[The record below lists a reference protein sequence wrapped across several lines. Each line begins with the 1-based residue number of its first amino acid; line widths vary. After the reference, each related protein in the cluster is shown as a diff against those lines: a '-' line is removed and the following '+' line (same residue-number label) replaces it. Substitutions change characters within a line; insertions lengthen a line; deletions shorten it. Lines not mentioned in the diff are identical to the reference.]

1 MITDMLPRYRESL
14 QFVTDRI
21 DKLRAEQKQ
30 AIAEYRWCDADVLRL
45 RMIALYD
52 TRLNLLQMIKEIEQH
67 GP

>member
-1 MITDMLPRYRESL
+1 MLPRYRESL

-21 DKLRAEQKQ
+21 DKLRAERKQ

-52 TRLNLLQMIKEIEQH
+52 TRLYLAGMIKEIEQH
-67 GP
+67 GS